1 MNKKEFLAALKS
13 ALAGLPQ
20 SDVEERAAFY
30 GEIID
35 DRMEEGLGEEEAVA
49 SVGPV
54 DSIREQVLADTPLSR
69 IVKEKVKPERS
80 LRAWEIVLLILGFPL
95 WFPLLIAAG
104 AVIFS
109 LYAVIWSLIISL
121 WAVEISLWGVA
132 LGGFVAA
139 AAFFLRG
146 TPAAG
151 VLTLGAGLFSAGL
164 SIFVFFGCV
173 AASKGVVRATGKAI
187 QAIKRRLTRK
197 EQRA

>member
-20 SDVEERAAFY
+20 SDIEERAAFY

-54 DSIREQVLADTPLSR
+54 DAIREQILADTPLSR

-95 WFPLLIAAG
+95 WFPLLAAAG
-104 AVIFS
+104 AVVLS
-109 LYAVIWSLIISL
+109 LYVVIWSLVLSL
-121 WAVEISLWGVA
+121 WAIEVSLWGVA
-132 LGGFVAA
+132 LGMIVAA
-139 AAFFLRG
+139 VTFFLRG
-146 TPAAG
+146 SPAAG

-164 SIFVFFGCV
+164 SIFLFFGCV
-173 AASKGVVRATGKAI
+173 AASKGVLRATGKAI
-187 QAIKRRLTRK
+187 QAIKRRLIRK
-197 EQRA
+197 EQKA